1 MKIVCFTNENDTK
14 DLIRFNKFGF
24 ELKFIKTN
32 EELSDADFYIVSLK
46 WGTKYYNQFI
56 KFMRE
61 HPKSKFL
68 FLNEYT
74 ETLDDKD
81 FEIRDEENTDN
92 FMYVPSAALKHI
104 MELITQRHLSFE
116 GVNFMKGKK
125 ENETDHCMGK

>member
-1 MKIVCFTNENDTK
+1 MKIVCLTNENDTK
-14 DLIRFNKFGF
+14 DLIRFNKYGF
-24 ELKFIKTN
+24 DLEFIKTN

-74 ETLDDKD
+74 ETLDDED
-81 FEIRDEENTDN
+81 FEIRDEKNTDN
-92 FMYVPSAALKHI
+92 FMYVSSAALEHI
-104 MELITQRHLSFE
+104 KELITQ
-116 GVNFMKGKK
+116 
-125 ENETDHCMGK
+125 